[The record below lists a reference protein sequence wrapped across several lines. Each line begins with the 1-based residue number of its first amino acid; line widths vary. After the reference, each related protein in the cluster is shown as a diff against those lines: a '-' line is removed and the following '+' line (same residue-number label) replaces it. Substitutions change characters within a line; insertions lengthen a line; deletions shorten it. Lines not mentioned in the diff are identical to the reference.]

1 MRLLPRAGIAYLP
14 MVYDRAPIIE
24 AVIDIQVKLSSLP
37 AIAVFE
43 SIASA
48 LRPSF
53 PVHVDANQVSIN
65 LTVDAAGQPTTSA
78 QHLGTGKRLTN
89 AANDRVL
96 LVQPRGMSLSHLA
109 PYSEWKK
116 FRAEGVAAWREY
128 VETVRPIAVT
138 RLALR
143 YINRIY
149 VPEQTLQLEDY
160 FNLYPAT
167 PSDFL
172 QPIAQLFMQIQ
183 VPQQDMGPGVV
194 AVVNLASAG
203 KREDGANGFMLDID
217 LAAAQE
223 MTVDGEHVFS
233 RLDELRMR
241 KNELFETFITD
252 KTRELFK

>member
-1 MRLLPRAGIAYLP
+1 

-48 LRPSF
+48 LQPSF